1 MGLFSFIGKA
11 AKGIAHVV
19 GGVAKTA
26 VRIGTIGLRSG
37 LLPVPGSSFLSALLA
52 QKATPMSTTGG
63 KLGSLAR
70 LGVSGIRAQS
80 TVRPTAHVPGPAV
93 LRLSPVLPGG
103 AIATSRGPVARPT
116 GAPPATFAGARTATG
131 KRRKARSSSSSRRS
145 SGKRTGRKRST
156 GRKLKF
162 GSPAWRKKYLGHG
175 KKRGRRKS
183 HR

>member
-11 AKGIAHVV
+11 AKGIAHVI

-26 VRIGTIGLRSG
+26 VKVGSIGLRAG
-37 LLPVPGSSFLSALLA
+37 LLPVPGGSFLGALLGA
-52 QKATPMSTTGG
+52 KGSPMTTTAG
-63 KLGSLAR
+63 KLGSIAR
-70 LGVSGIRAQS
+70 LGVTGIRAQS
-80 TVRPTAHVPGPAV
+80 TVRPSVSVPGPSV

-103 AIATSRGPVARPT
+103 AVATSRGPTARST
-116 GAPPATFAGARTATG
+116 GVPPATFGGG
-131 KRRKARSSSSSRRS
+131 KISKPGRRRKSSSSRRS

-175 KKRGRRKS
+175 KKRRRKS
-183 HR
+183 R